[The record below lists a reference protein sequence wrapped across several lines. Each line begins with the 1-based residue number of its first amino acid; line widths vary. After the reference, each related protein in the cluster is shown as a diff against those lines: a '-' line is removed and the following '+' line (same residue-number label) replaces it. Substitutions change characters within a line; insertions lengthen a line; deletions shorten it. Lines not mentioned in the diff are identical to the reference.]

1 MRLFHKT
8 LTVNECINRSRTEQ
22 NAVLVDVRPHDLYR
36 AGYIAGSINVPLEK
50 PELLLGRVPDKETT
64 VYVIGSVYHQP
75 KKGVKAFR
83 KLGYRHCVTGGIM
96 EDHHGLLKHA

>member
-50 PELLLGRVPDKETT
+50 PELLLG
-64 VYVIGSVYHQP
+64 GSVYHQP

>member
-1 MRLFHKT
+1 MNVST
-8 LTVNECINRSRTEQ
+8 GAARSR
-22 NAVLVDVRPHDLYR
+22 
-36 AGYIAGSINVPLEK
+36 SINVPLEK

-83 KLGYRHCVTGGIM
+83 KLGYRHCVAGGIM